1 MVGKTGEGNKDLQ
14 WRPDHGT
21 EQKNEKTLTE
31 EGKGGSVNVHSAK
44 RWQEAACKVK

>member
-31 EGKGGSVNVHSAK
+31 EGK
-44 RWQEAACKVK
+44 RWVSECTQCKEVAEGCM